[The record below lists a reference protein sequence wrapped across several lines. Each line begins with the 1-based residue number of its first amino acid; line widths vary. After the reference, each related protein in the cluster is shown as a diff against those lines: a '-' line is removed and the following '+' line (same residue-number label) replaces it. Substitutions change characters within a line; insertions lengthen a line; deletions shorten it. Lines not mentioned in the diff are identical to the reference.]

1 MYHSLLILTLKTA
14 LKSVLIFHEVTD
26 KNKLAPFFM
35 AHGVY
40 DVHLHL
46 LVVPA
51 GQKHRKVDSGYLGL
65 NI

>member
-1 MYHSLLILTLKTA
+1 
-14 LKSVLIFHEVTD
+14 LIFHEVTD

-51 GQKHRKVDSGYLGL
+51 GQKNRKVDSGYLGL